1 MNSRPSPHT
10 SNAPPD
16 EEGENRPDWIRI
28 GKLAA
33 QVVLALAAAGK
44 TIDLFL

>member
-1 MNSRPSPHT
+1 MNSEPSPDT
-10 SNAPPD
+10 SSAPSD
-16 EEGENRPDWIRI
+16 EGGENRPDWIRI
-28 GKLAA
+28 VKLAA